1 MVFTYMGA
9 FVLSLAF
16 EAPMLALEKII
27 LKSDSSRQERDATSV
42 SKHME
47 WLGAVLESIS
57 IYLLRRLLFN
67 SLSY

>member
-1 MVFTYMGA
+1 MFAAAMVFTYMGA

-27 LKSDSSRQERDATSV
+27 LKSDSSRQERDTTSL

-47 WLGAVLESIS
+47 
-57 IYLLRRLLFN
+57 
-67 SLSY
+67 

>member
-27 LKSDSSRQERDATSV
+27 LKSDSSRQERDATS
-42 SKHME
+42 KHME
-47 WLGAVLESIS
+47 WLGAVLEAIS
-57 IYLLRRLLFN
+57 IHLLRRLLFN